1 MPELAAHH
9 AQLHLAF
16 GDPLGDLATV
26 TDQEGDR
33 DIGKL
38 LLEAAQQGRKDVFAR
53 NGARAHG
60 QLAHELSL
68 ELVHGLSRFALE
80 LEDAR
85 GVGDE
90 ELARA
95 RRFRTAPEAIEQ
107 PHAQLLL
114 EGADVL
120 RHRGLRQEE
129 RFRRLGERLELG
141 NFDEDLELS
150 QVHGRSIGAGRAS
163 VYCE

>member
-1 MPELAAHH
+1 
-9 AQLHLAF
+9 
-16 GDPLGDLATV
+16 V

-95 RRFRTAPEAIEQ
+95 RRFRAAPEAIGQ
-107 PHAQLLL
+107 PRRRWRRWFARRAARGGASHARSRRS
-114 EGADVL
+114 GRRRPSSPRGGTSRTHL
-120 RHRGLRQEE
+120 RTDCSGTRRSAWWLRAVA
-129 RFRRLGERLELG
+129 FVRL
-141 NFDEDLELS
+141 S
-150 QVHGRSIGAGRAS
+150 RAPARA
-163 VYCE
+163 YWPPRWT